1 VSVAGFYVRVVMQS
15 THKIAGGDAEGF
27 ADYLTSV
34 SSRGDYYL
42 DREREGG
49 EGRWHGSPAAL
60 GELGLSSER
69 PVGRGQLLSL
79 MRGVSPRTGQ
89 AIRKAGGN
97 GTLVAGVDMTFSA
110 PKSVSALWAVSDA
123 YRRAQIE
130 AAHRD
135 AVASALARVQR
146 DVALLR
152 TRRDGVLEWGCAQS
166 IVAAEFLH
174 TASRL
179 TRGQEADGVPDP
191 QLHSHLV
198 VLAGQRQDG
207 RFAAVDSRE
216 LFRSARVNG
225 AWYRAQ
231 LAANLQELGLEV
243 QGQTG
248 RDRRYF
254 ELAGVPASLAERWS
268 SRNAEIEQAFRA
280 FRSRYG
286 RDPRKG
292 ELSSIAVATR
302 GTKTVACEVDVDAAW
317 RAVGEEHGLNSERVR
332 QLFKERQLDP
342 EADRASRLVEE
353 LPHDLTG
360 RAAIVSDR
368 DLQARAYELAAGRC
382 RPEEAQRALGELER
396 SGELVRLQ
404 GEMWTTR
411 ELRQREQRTVER
423 AAARAEER
431 AAPVRRWSL
440 ERATD
445 QVEQQIDGKLS
456 AEQTQAL
463 QTITGEGGI
472 SVLVGQAGTG
482 KGVVLAT
489 AAEAWRRD
497 GYQVTGTAIAGATAE
512 RLAADANLER
522 SRSTDSLLASARNG
536 RLQLDEHSV
545 VVMDEAGI
553 ADTNRL
559 AELVELTD
567 RSKSKLVLV
576 GDHAQLSP
584 IGAGGLFAELQQH
597 APTVELT
604 EVRRARHEWE
614 RDAWQQIRDGRPE
627 PALAAYAQ
635 HDRLHVSDDRQQAAE
650 RMVAAWDRDR
660 REVGEE
666 QAVMLTD
673 ASNAEL
679 DQINLLAQ
687 QARDR
692 QGELGEQRVPLK
704 DRPYAL
710 AVGDR
715 VIFTASLAQ
724 DGQRRVE
731 NGTTATI
738 TDATDQGTLLLK
750 TSGPNPRAVLADTH
764 EFQSLKL
771 AYAQHVYKAQGL
783 TCERAQIL
791 IGGWQTDRERAYV
804 ALSRAREQ
812 TDIHI
817 ARGDLG
823 EDELDRTA
831 ISRLADTIAR
841 SNAQQAS
848 ISIEEVRDGMDAA
861 RERATHPRPRDPA
874 APPRDRTSREPD
886 PLSHVGRIQRE
897 QQARERATQRDL
909 GPGLG
914 F

>member
-1 VSVAGFYVRVVMQS
+1 MQS
-15 THKIAGGDAEGF
+15 THKIAGGDAQGF

-42 DREREGG
+42 DRERPGG
-49 EGRWHGSPAAL
+49 EGRWHGSPVAL
-60 GELGLSSER
+60 GQLGLSPQQPVER
-69 PVGRGQLLSL
+69 DQLLSL
-79 MRGVSPRTGQ
+79 MRGVSPRTGRP
-89 AIRKAGGN
+89 IRKAGGS

-110 PKSVSALWAVSDA
+110 PKSVSALWAVSGA

-146 DVALLR
+146 EVALLR
-152 TRRDGVLEWGCAQS
+152 TRRDGVLEWDCAKS

-231 LAANLQELGLEV
+231 LAANLQDLGLEV

-254 ELAGVPASLAERWS
+254 ELAGVPAGLAERWS

-280 FRSRYG
+280 FRTRYG

-302 GTKTVACEVDVDAAW
+302 GTKTVACEVDVDRAW
-317 RAVGEEHGLNSERVR
+317 RAVGEEHGLNSQRAQ
-332 QLFKERQLDP
+332 QLFEERQL
-342 EADRASRLVEE
+342 ERGADRTRALVEE
-353 LPHDLTG
+353 LPRDLNG
-360 RAAIVSDR
+360 KASMLSHR

-382 RPEEAQRALGELER
+382 RPEAAQRVLRELER
-396 SGELVRLQ
+396 SGELVRLE

-411 ELRQREQRTVER
+411 QLREREQQTVEL
-423 AAARAEER
+423 AAARAGER
-431 AAPVRRWSL
+431 SAPVRRWSL

-456 AEQTQAL
+456 PEQTRAL
-463 QTITGEGGI
+463 HAITGPGAI
-472 SVLVGQAGTG
+472 SLLVGQAGTG

-489 AAEAWRRD
+489 ASEAWRRD

-522 SRSTDSLLASARNG
+522 SRTTDSLLAAARND
-536 RLQLDEHSV
+536 RLHLAEKSV
-545 VVMDEAGI
+545 IVMDEAGM

-559 AELVELTD
+559 SELVQLTQE
-567 RSKSKLVLV
+567 SNSKLVLV

-584 IGAGGLFAELQQH
+584 IGAGGLFTELQKH
-597 APTVELT
+597 APTAELT

-614 RDAWQQIRDGRPE
+614 RDAWRQIRDGQAE
-627 PALAAYAQ
+627 QALAAYAE
-635 HDRLHVSDDRQQAAE
+635 HERLHLSDDRNQAAE

-660 REVGEE
+660 REVGGAGDHAHRRL
-666 QAVMLTD
+666 QRRARP
-673 ASNAEL
+673 
-679 DQINLLAQ
+679 DQ
-687 QARDR
+687 
-692 QGELGEQRVPLK
+692 PP
-704 DRPYAL
+704 RPSRHAT
-710 AVGDR
+710 A
-715 VIFTASLAQ
+715 TASSANIASRSRIVPTSLLSAIASSSPQ
-724 DGQRRVE
+724 ASPRTGSAGSR
-731 NGTTATI
+731 TAR
-738 TDATDQGTLLLK
+738 
-750 TSGPNPRAVLADTH
+750 PPRSPTPA
-764 EFQSLKL
+764 
-771 AYAQHVYKAQGL
+771 
-783 TCERAQIL
+783 
-791 IGGWQTDRERAYV
+791 
-804 ALSRAREQ
+804 SRAR
-812 TDIHI
+812 
-817 ARGDLG
+817 
-823 EDELDRTA
+823 
-831 ISRLADTIAR
+831 SC
-841 SNAQQAS
+841 SKP
-848 ISIEEVRDGMDAA
+848 AA
-861 RERATHPRPRDPA
+861 RTPERSSPTPASSRTSSSPTHSTSTRPRA
-874 APPRDRTSREPD
+874 
-886 PLSHVGRIQRE
+886 
-897 QQARERATQRDL
+897 
-909 GPGLG
+909 
-914 F
+914 

>member
-1 VSVAGFYVRVVMQS
+1 MQS
-15 THKIAGGDAEGF
+15 THKIAGGDAQGF

-42 DREREGG
+42 DRERPGG
-49 EGRWHGSPAAL
+49 EGRWHGSLAAL
-60 GELGLSSER
+60 GELGLDPER
-69 PVGRGQLLSL
+69 PVGRDQLLSL

-110 PKSVSALWAVSDA
+110 PKSVSALWAVSDS

-146 DVALLR
+146 EVALLR
-152 TRRDGVLEWGCAQS
+152 SRRDGVLEWDCARS
-166 IVAAEFLH
+166 IVAAEFVH

-248 RDRRYF
+248 RDGRYF
-254 ELAGVPASLAERWS
+254 ELAGVPGSLAERWS

-280 FRSRYG
+280 FRARYG
-286 RDPRKG
+286 RDPRAG

-302 GTKTVACEVDVDAAW
+302 GTKTVAAEVDVDRAW
-317 RAVGEEHGLNSERVR
+317 RAVGEEHGLNSQRAR
-332 QLFKERQLDP
+332 QLFEERQLEP
-342 EADRASRLVEE
+342 EADRTRALVEE
-353 LPHDLTG
+353 LPRDLTG
-360 RAAIVSDR
+360 RASMLSDR

-382 RPEEAQRALGELER
+382 RPEDAQRALGELER
-396 SGELVRLQ
+396 SGELVRLE

-411 ELRQREQRTVER
+411 GLREREQQTVEF
-423 AAARAEER
+423 AAASAGER

-456 AEQTQAL
+456 PEQTRAL
-463 QTITGEGGI
+463 QTITGPGAI
-472 SVLVGQAGTG
+472 SLLVGQAGTG
-482 KGVVLAT
+482 KGVVLST

-522 SRSTDSLLASARNG
+522 SRTTDSLLTAARND
-536 RLQLDEHSV
+536 RLHLDEKSV
-545 VVMDEAGI
+545 IVMDEAGM

-559 AELVELTD
+559 SELVELTQES
-567 RSKSKLVLV
+567 RSKLVLV

-584 IGAGGLFAELQQH
+584 IGAGGLFTELQQH
-597 APTVELT
+597 APTAELT
-604 EVRRARHEWE
+604 EVRRARQEWE
-614 RDAWQQIRDGRPE
+614 RDAWQQVRDGQAE
-627 PALAAYAQ
+627 QALAAYAE
-635 HDRLHVSDDRQQAAE
+635 HERLHLSDDRNQAAE
-650 RMVAAWDRDR
+650 RMVAAWDQDR
-660 REVGEE
+660 REVGQE

-692 QGELGEQRVPLK
+692 NGELGEHRVPLK

-715 VIFTASLAQ
+715 VIFTASLPQ
-724 DGQRRVE
+724 DGQHRVE
-731 NGTTATI
+731 NGTTATT
-738 TDATDQGTLLLK
+738 TDATEHGTLMLQ
-750 TSGPNPRAVLADTH
+750 TSGPNPRAILADTR
-764 EFQSLKL
+764 EFQNLKL

-817 ARGDLG
+817 TRQDLG
-823 EDELDRTA
+823 EHGLDHGA
-831 ISRLADTIAR
+831 IQRLGETIAR
-841 SNAQQAS
+841 SNARQAS
-848 ISIEEVRDGMDAA
+848 ISIEEARHGIDDARQHA
-861 RERATHPRPRDPA
+861 IRPRPRNPA
-874 APPRDRTSREPD
+874 GPPRERSPLEPD
-886 PLSHVGRIQRE
+886 LFSQVGRIQLQ
-897 QQARERATQRDL
+897 QQARERSAQRDR